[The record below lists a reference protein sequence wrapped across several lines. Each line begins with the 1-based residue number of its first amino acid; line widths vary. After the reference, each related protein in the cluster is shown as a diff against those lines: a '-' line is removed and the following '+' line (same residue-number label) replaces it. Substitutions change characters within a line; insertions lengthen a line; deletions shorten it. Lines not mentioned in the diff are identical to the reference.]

1 MKHILILGS
10 EGFIGNH
17 LVNYFL
23 KKGFAVSGCDLC
35 EAPSQSNYQYYKV
48 SRLSPE
54 LENVFGVQLYDYCV
68 NAAGSGNVSFSVD
81 HPLSDFEANSYSVA
95 LILHT
100 IQKMQPQCKFVHIS
114 SAAVYGN
121 PQRLPVKETDNLL
134 PISPYGFHKL
144 ISELLCK
151 EYFQLYSLHIAVIR
165 PFSVYGPGLRKQLLW
180 DIFQKCKLSD
190 VISLYGTGNES
201 RDFIH
206 ISDLCELIFTVVQN
220 ADFRCSFFNAASGV
234 ETSISKISEL
244 FISNLPKGK
253 KITFSGEEKKGDPLN
268 WRADIN
274 NVKSIGFSPRIE
286 LAEGIKNYIAYF
298 SEK

>member
-1 MKHILILGS
+1 
-10 EGFIGNH
+10 
-17 LVNYFL
+17 
-23 KKGFAVSGCDLC
+23 
-35 EAPSQSNYQYYKV
+35 
-48 SRLSPE
+48 LS
-54 LENVFGVQLYDYCV
+54 VFSADFETIFQEKIFDVCI
-68 NAAGSGNVSFSVD
+68 NASGSGNVSFSVV

-100 IQKMQPQCKFVHIS
+100 IQKMQPLCKFVHIS

-121 PQRLPVKETDNLL
+121 PQKLPVNETDDLL

-151 EYFQLYSLHIAVIR
+151 EYFQLYSLQIAVIR

-180 DIFQKCKLSD
+180 DMLQKCKLSD

-220 ADFRCSFFNAASGV
+220 ADFRCNFFNAASGV
-234 ETSISKISEL
+234 ETCISEIAEL

-253 KITFSGEEKKGDPLN
+253 EIIFSGEEKKGDPLN

-286 LAEGIKNYIAYF
+286 LAEGIKNYITYH